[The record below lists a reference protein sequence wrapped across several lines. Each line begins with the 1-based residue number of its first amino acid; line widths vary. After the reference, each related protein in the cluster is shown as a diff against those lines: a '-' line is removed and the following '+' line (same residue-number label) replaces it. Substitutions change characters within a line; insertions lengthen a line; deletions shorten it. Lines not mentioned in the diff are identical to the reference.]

1 MQAIEQNPQ
10 IDWKTVRIAIPK
22 LEESIETLD
31 RLGYNTVHLEE
42 TKNFQT
48 LTQHTLN
55 QIVLDLQEYV
65 NAVIQA
71 VESETKS

>member
-1 MQAIEQNPQ
+1 MQTIEQNPQ
-10 IDWKTVRIAIPK
+10 IDWETVKVAIPK

-31 RLGYNTVHLEE
+31 RLGYNTAHLEE
-42 TKNFQT
+42 SKNFQT
-48 LTQHTLN
+48 LTQHTLS

-71 VESETKS
+71 AESETQS